1 MKIEGQRAELAPEV
15 KSAETVAAAA
25 PRPATPPVATPDTD
39 RMQLSPD
46 AQLLTR
52 ATQAAKDVPDIRPE
66 VVEEMR
72 EAIATGETGF
82 DPLELADKMLDDLLE
97 E

>member
-15 KSAETVAAAA
+15 KSAETVSAA
-25 PRPATPPVATPDTD
+25 PRPATAPVPAPDTD
-39 RMQLSPD
+39 RMQLSAD
-46 AQLLTR
+46 AQLLAR
-52 ATQAAKDVPDIRPE
+52 ATQAARDLPDIRPE
-66 VVEEMR
+66 VVAEMR

-97 E
+97 K